1 VAVVKLLPNVM
12 VREMENDAKH
22 DGVHGRL
29 LLKGSRF
36 RNGKKNPRG
45 QDEKENG
52 QENGER

>member
-12 VREMENDAKH
+12 LREMENDTEH

-52 QENGER
+52 QKNGER